1 MLVMKNTIKLCLLG
15 VGFILHI
22 QLNAQN
28 SVGIGTSSP
37 NPNAV
42 LELVSPGDN
51 QGILVPRLT
60 TAQRTAT
67 TFLSALSE
75 NDSGLLVYDS
85 ELDQFFSWNGL
96 AWSTLDLP
104 QDLNLAGSTLTIT
117 NNPAATPINL
127 SAFTGT
133 NTDDQ
138 SISYDPTSGELIIS
152 GLGGGNSVT
161 VTPAGVAGGD
171 LTGAYPSPSIANN
184 AVVNAKLADGAVTNQ
199 KINDVAPAKLTQGGA
214 INGQILKWNGTSW
227 LPQDDNAGVTSVA
240 AGTGLSGGTITS
252 AGTIGL
258 ANTAVAPG
266 IYGSATEVSRITVD
280 AQGRVTS
287 ANNVTITGAA
297 PTGTAGGDLTGNF
310 PNPTVAT
317 GAITPAKLANT
328 TVTAG
333 SFGSATQVANFTVDA
348 QGRLTSAGN
357 TTITGVAPGGAASGD
372 LTGTYPNPTLAT
384 GSGNNLVTAINNA
397 STTGTVNANR
407 LNGAVVLETETP
419 IGGDISGTYGSG
431 LQINANSVG
440 TGEIANGSVTAA
452 KLANT
457 TVSAGTYG
465 SSTQVS
471 QIQVDAQGRI
481 ISASNVLI
489 TGAAPTGAAG
499 GDLTGNFPNPTVA
512 AGAITSAK
520 LANTAVTAGTYGSA
534 TQVANFIVDAQG
546 RLISAGNTTIA
557 GVAPGGAAGGD
568 LAGTYPNPTLA
579 TGSGNNLLTAINSAS
594 TTGTVN
600 TNRLNSVV
608 VLETESPSGGDVSGT
623 YGSGLQIN
631 ANAVGTTEIANGSV
645 TAAKLANTTVT
656 AGTYGSATQ
665 VSQIQVDAQGRIT
678 SATNISISGVSTL
691 INNTGTRN
699 LFAGDAVSTTGTDN
713 ASFGYQAAMANT
725 GNYNVTMGTQAAQSK
740 IGGDLNT
747 IIGWRA
753 GFSNT
758 NHQANTFVG
767 AQAGENATSTANIS
781 TLVGEKAGQNVQGT
795 GNTMVG
801 ERAGINTTTGF
812 FNTFVGTT
820 VADANVGGARLTLI
834 GHNADV
840 GAPTIVNAAAIGE
853 AATVNASNSMVFGN
867 NAVTGWGFGIAP
879 GAAAIRVGSDGTNG
893 NGATLSPAGAWTS
906 GSDSTKKYNI
916 DEIKYGLSEVLKLRP
931 VNFSW
936 KGTNQQDFG
945 FLAQEVKLVL
955 PEIVFGEEGQ
965 MTISYGQIT
974 SVLTKAVQEQQ
985 DEIETLRARISEQA
999 DKIKKLE
1006 ASLSQLQITKAEMNE
1021 LKENMERVKQVLS
1034 LEANSEPLQKK
1045 NK

>member
-1 MLVMKNTIKLCLLG
+1 MKNTIKLCLLG

-266 IYGSATEVSRITVD
+266 IYGSATEVSRISVD

-357 TTITGVAPGGAASGD
+357 TT
-372 LTGTYPNPTLAT
+372 
-384 GSGNNLVTAINNA
+384 
-397 STTGTVNANR
+397 
-407 LNGAVVLETETP
+407 
-419 IGGDISGTYGSG
+419 
-431 LQINANSVG
+431 
-440 TGEIANGSVTAA
+440 
-452 KLANT
+452 
-457 TVSAGTYG
+457 
-465 SSTQVS
+465 
-471 QIQVDAQGRI
+471 
-481 ISASNVLI
+481 
-489 TGAAPTGAAG
+489 
-499 GDLTGNFPNPTVA
+499 
-512 AGAITSAK
+512 
-520 LANTAVTAGTYGSA
+520 
-534 TQVANFIVDAQG
+534 
-546 RLISAGNTTIA
+546 
-557 GVAPGGAAGGD
+557 
-568 LAGTYPNPTLA
+568 
-579 TGSGNNLLTAINSAS
+579 
-594 TTGTVN
+594 
-600 TNRLNSVV
+600 
-608 VLETESPSGGDVSGT
+608 
-623 YGSGLQIN
+623 
-631 ANAVGTTEIANGSV
+631 
-645 TAAKLANTTVT
+645 
-656 AGTYGSATQ
+656 
-665 VSQIQVDAQGRIT
+665 
-678 SATNISISGVSTL
+678 
-691 INNTGTRN
+691 
-699 LFAGDAVSTTGTDN
+699 
-713 ASFGYQAAMANT
+713 
-725 GNYNVTMGTQAAQSK
+725 
-740 IGGDLNT
+740 
-747 IIGWRA
+747 
-753 GFSNT
+753 
-758 NHQANTFVG
+758 
-767 AQAGENATSTANIS
+767 
-781 TLVGEKAGQNVQGT
+781 
-795 GNTMVG
+795 
-801 ERAGINTTTGF
+801 
-812 FNTFVGTT
+812 
-820 VADANVGGARLTLI
+820 
-834 GHNADV
+834 
-840 GAPTIVNAAAIGE
+840 
-853 AATVNASNSMVFGN
+853 
-867 NAVTGWGFGIAP
+867 
-879 GAAAIRVGSDGTNG
+879 
-893 NGATLSPAGAWTS
+893 
-906 GSDSTKKYNI
+906 
-916 DEIKYGLSEVLKLRP
+916 
-931 VNFSW
+931 
-936 KGTNQQDFG
+936 
-945 FLAQEVKLVL
+945 
-955 PEIVFGEEGQ
+955 
-965 MTISYGQIT
+965 
-974 SVLTKAVQEQQ
+974 
-985 DEIETLRARISEQA
+985 
-999 DKIKKLE
+999 
-1006 ASLSQLQITKAEMNE
+1006 
-1021 LKENMERVKQVLS
+1021 
-1034 LEANSEPLQKK
+1034 
-1045 NK
+1045 

>member
-1 MLVMKNTIKLCLLG
+1 MKNTIKLCLLG